1 MGPAR
6 LRRSWKN
13 SQAQSVPEEFLHD
26 RPDFKTLLEI
36 VSRDEE
42 IGESSLVEKDY
53 WIMHV
58 LWGLETQGFKF
69 ELKGGTSLSK
79 GYRLIHRFSED
90 IDIQIHPPEGTT
102 VHVGKNKTKQFHIDS
117 RRNFFDGL
125 AEELSI
131 PGIISVDRDTE
142 FDDHE
147 RYRNAGIRLNY
158 DSHFDSVD
166 GLKDGILLEVGFDQT
181 QPSEALPISSW
192 AYEHGAASISGLIDN
207 RAAAVDCYRPE
218 YTFVEKIQTVVRKF
232 RQFEDTGKMGRNFLR
247 HYYDIYMLLASER
260 VSSFIG
266 TEGYYEHKNKRFGAS
281 DKEFGIPPA
290 FEILQ
295 PDFEAEYKRTAG
307 LYYRGQVELS
317 EIVER
322 VTPFLDRL

>member
-1 MGPAR
+1 M
-6 LRRSWKN
+6 
-13 SQAQSVPEEFLHD
+13 QSVPKEFLHD
-26 RPDFKTLLEI
+26 RSDFKTLLEI
-36 VSRDEE
+36 VSRDKD

-58 LWGLETQGFKF
+58 LWGLEKQGFKF

-102 VHVGKNKTKQFHIDS
+102 VHIGKNKTKQFHIDS
-117 RRNFFDGL
+117 RRSFFDGI
-125 AEELSI
+125 AKELSI
-131 PGIISVDRDTE
+131 PGIISVERDTE
-142 FDDHE
+142 FDDQE
-147 RYRNAGIRLNY
+147 KYRNAGIRLNY

-181 QPSEALPISSW
+181 QPSEALQISSW
-192 AYEHGAASISGLIDN
+192 AYERGAASVPELIDN
-207 RAAAVDCYRPE
+207 RAAAVACYQPE

-232 RQFEDTGKMGRNFLR
+232 RQFQDTGKMSPNFLR

-266 TEGYYEHKNKRFGAS
+266 SEGYHEHKDKRFGPS
-281 DKEFGIPPA
+281 DKKFGIRPA

-295 PDFEAEYKRTAG
+295 PDFETEYKRTAG

-322 VTPFLDRL
+322 IAPYLDRL

>member
-1 MGPAR
+1 MGPSR
-6 LRRSWKN
+6 LRRSWKS
-13 SQAQSVPEEFLHD
+13 SQAQSVPKEFLHD
-26 RPDFKTLLEI
+26 RSDFKTLLEI

-42 IGESSLVEKDY
+42 VGESSLVEKDY

-58 LWGLETQGFKF
+58 LWGLEQQGFKF

-79 GYRLIHRFSED
+79 GYGLIHRFSED
-90 IDIQIHPPEGTT
+90 IDIQIHPPKETT
-102 VHVGKNKTKQFHIDS
+102 VHIGKNKTKQFHIDS

-192 AYEHGAASISGLIDN
+192 AYERGAASVPELIDN
-207 RAAAVDCYRPE
+207 RAVAVACYRPE

-232 RQFEDTGKMGRNFLR
+232 RQFQDTGQMRPNFLR
-247 HYYDIYMLLASER
+247 HYYDIYMLLESEQ
-260 VSSFIG
+260 VCSFIG
-266 TEGYYEHKNKRFGAS
+266 TEEYHTHKDKRFGLA
-281 DKEFGIPPA
+281 DKEFGIHPA

-295 PDFEAEYKRTAG
+295 PDFETEYKRTAG
-307 LYYRGQVELS
+307 LYYRGQIELS
-317 EIVER
+317 KIIER
-322 VTPFLDRL
+322 ITPFLDKL